1 MQFIFDFLIQPTTH
15 TMSIN
20 DGFQAFG
27 DAGNYFSSQQSTT
40 GFMSLLASVGKDV
53 PIDEF

>member
-1 MQFIFDFLIQPTTH
+1 MQFIFYFLIQPTTH